1 MYDNGFTSG
10 ILQLLLFFSIIP
22 FFLILIIS
30 KWKIYKKAGKEGW
43 ESIIPIYSSYVLLK
57 IAGKPGWW
65 LFLFLIPLVNV
76 IFYIMTIH
84 ALSKSFGKNEG
95 FTIGLI
101 LLGFIF
107 YPILAFSNATY
118 TAPNQQ

>member
-1 MYDNGFTSG
+1 MYNISSAMGIFELLIIFT
-10 ILQLLLFFSIIP
+10 IIP
-22 FFLILIIS
+22 FFLLLIVS
-30 KWKIYKKAGKEGW
+30 KWIIYKKAGKEGW

-107 YPILAFSNATY
+107 YPMLAFGNATY
-118 TAPNQQ
+118 TDPNQ